1 MFDLSFW
8 EILVIG
14 IIAVIIVGPER
25 LPGMAYSAGKWIT
38 KVKRFISNAKAEMES
53 EFNTAELRQM
63 LNAQEEEMQKLRKLM
78 EDTRHDVEQSQHLL
92 TQSVEEAAQAVREAG
107 KPVSSQAATATAKLA
122 EEPTATDPTPPLA
135 APNPATTDASA
146 PAPTVVSTDA
156 PLRVATHDSVEDEMQ
171 ALSQS
176 LGETLHRPNF
186 GGSTPDTP
194 EPAAPPKSAA

>member
-107 KPVSSQAATATAKLA
+107 KTASSPATTATAKLA
-122 EEPTATDPTPPLA
+122 EEPTATAPTPPMA

-186 GGSTPDTP
+186 GGNTP